1 MKKMSEKISHEECG
15 SQSCYWPCYHRDLQ
29 KLDDTGEYM
38 GIPIADQHAGER
50 PNITRSS
57 GRKHSFN
64 VQEKVRDKSAEQIT
78 SLISRLESDL
88 RKKVFSD
95 SAKELIE
102 DTRLLTDLKML
113 AIRVQSRGAIL
124 ISNLER
130 VKYLT
135 TVRKII
141 PSVKD
146 VPDDAIIPQFRKFL
160 ERLEQEVKNKKED
173 DLDSKELIKL
183 FLKKERAVQRN

>member
-1 MKKMSEKISHEECG
+1 
-15 SQSCYWPCYHRDLQ
+15 
-29 KLDDTGEYM
+29 M
-38 GIPIADQHAGER
+38 GIPIADQHAEEG
-50 PNITRSS
+50 PNVTRTL
-57 GRKHSFN
+57 GRKRTLN
-64 VQEKVRDKSAEQIT
+64 VLEKVRDKTAEQII

-88 RKKVFSD
+88 RSKVFSD

-113 AIRVQSRGAIL
+113 AIHVQSRGAIF

-130 VKYLT
+130 ANYLT

-146 VPDDAIIPQFRKFL
+146 VPDETIIPQFRKFL
-160 ERLEQEVKNKKED
+160 EMLEQEVKNKKED
-173 DLDSKELIKL
+173 DLESKELIKL
-183 FLKKERAVQRN
+183 FLKKERELYKEI